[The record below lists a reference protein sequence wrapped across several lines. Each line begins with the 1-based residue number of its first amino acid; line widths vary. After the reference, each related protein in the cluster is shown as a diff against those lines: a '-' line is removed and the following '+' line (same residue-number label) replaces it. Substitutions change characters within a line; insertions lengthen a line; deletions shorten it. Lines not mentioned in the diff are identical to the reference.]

1 MKLTELTNN
10 QRAVI
15 TKIKGHKAFK
25 KRMAELGFVEG
36 KVIEVVRY
44 APLQDPIDYK
54 IMDYEVSLRRSEAQL
69 IEVVPERQYEE
80 REQETFDTTVTY
92 DTKSKQTSKKPKN
105 SKTISVALVGNPNC
119 GKTTLFNHFT
129 GSVEHVGNYSGV
141 TVDAKKGSTTYNG
154 YKINFIDLPG
164 TYSLTAY
171 SPEEEF
177 VLNHII
183 SDIPDVILNVVDA
196 GNLERN
202 LYLTTQLLETNLKI
216 VVALNMYDELERNE
230 AYLDYS
236 MLGKMLGIEFVPTIG
251 SKKYGIKEVLDAIVR
266 TYESEPKR
274 TVTIRYQ
281 KPLDRFI
288 AELSSMLTHE
298 KTGHY
303 LSNAV
308 SPRFI
313 AVKLIENDEL
323 IWRYAKQFK
332 NYKQIREFIY
342 KYKRKIREHL
352 GSDKEI
358 DDLTVN
364 SRYAFVRGALKET
377 YTEGKKETHKK
388 TKSLDNILTH
398 KILGFPIFLLFLFVM
413 FDGTFWLGKYPM
425 EWIDT
430 LISLLKDGVS
440 DILPQGMLKD
450 LIVEGIING
459 VGSVI
464 VFLPN
469 IVILFF
475 FISFME
481 DTGYMARAAFIMDK
495 LMHKIGLHGKSFI
508 PLIMGFGCNVPAIM
522 ATRTIESRNDR
533 LLTILINPFMSCS
546 ARLPVY
552 ILIAG
557 TFFNHKAGL
566 IIFLLYMGGITTAIV
581 MAIIFKKI
589 FFNKKEIPFVME
601 LPPYRMPTLK
611 STLRHMW
618 HKALQ
623 YLKKMGGIILVASVI
638 IWFLGYF
645 PRENTAPD
653 MPKQSHETHLYNSYI
668 GKIGRTLTPVFK
680 PLGFD
685 WKQTVAIIAG
695 ISGKEVIVS
704 TLGVLYTGNGDE
716 KDLRHALK
724 SARKNDGSPAFTKW
738 SALAFLVFVLLYFPC
753 IATISTVYRETGSW
767 FWPVFMMFYTTL
779 LAWIAAFVTF
789 NLGALLL

>member
-1 MKLTELTNN
+1 MKLTDLTNH
-10 QRAVI
+10 QKAVI
-15 TKIKGHKAFK
+15 TKIRGHKAFK

-36 KVIEVVRY
+36 REIEVIRY

-69 IEVVPERQYEE
+69 IEVVPEQQYKEK
-80 REQETFDTTVTY
+80 QPETFDATVTY
-92 DTKSKQTSKKPKN
+92 DTRSLQTVNKSK
-105 SKTISVALVGNPNC
+105 KTKSIHVALVGNPNC

-141 TVDAKKGSTTYNG
+141 TVDAKKGSTI
-154 YKINFIDLPG
+154 YKDYEIHFIDLPG

-177 VLNHII
+177 VLNHLI
-183 SDIPDVILNVVDA
+183 SEVPDIILNVVDA
-196 GNLERN
+196 GNPERN
-202 LYLTTQLLETNLKI
+202 LYLTTQLIETNLKI
-216 VVALNMYDELERNE
+216 VVALNMYDELQKNDARF
-230 AYLDYS
+230 DYEL
-236 MLGKMLGIEFVPTIG
+236 LGQMLGIKFVPTIG
-251 SKKYGIKEVLDAIVR
+251 SKKYGIEEVLQAIVE
-266 TYESEPKR
+266 TYESDR
-274 TVTIRYQ
+274 QRNIIIRYQ
-281 KPLDRFI
+281 KPLDRFVS
-288 AELSSMLTHE
+288 ELANRLTHDQ
-298 KTGHY
+298 TGHY

-313 AVKLIENDEL
+313 AVKLIENDTL
-323 IWRYAKQFK
+323 IWKYAKQFK
-332 NYKQIREFIY
+332 NYKQLRAFVYRY
-342 KYKRKIREHL
+342 KQKIKEHL
-352 GSDKEI
+352 GSDREL
-358 DDLTVN
+358 DDLAVN

-377 YTEGKKETHKK
+377 YQEGKKERHKK
-388 TKSLDNILTH
+388 TTSLDNILTH
-398 KILGFPIFLLFLFVM
+398 KFWGFPIFLLFLFVM
-413 FDGTFWLGKYPM
+413 FESTFWLGKYPM
-425 EWIDT
+425 EWIDM
-430 LISLLKDGVS
+430 LIGLVKNTVS
-440 DILPQGMLKD
+440 AVLPQGMLKD

-557 TFFNHKAGL
+557 TFFSHYAGL
-566 IIFLLYMGGITTAIV
+566 VIFLLYIGGIATAIV
-581 MAIIFKKI
+581 MALIFKKV
-589 FFNKKEIPFVME
+589 FFNQREVPFVME

-611 STLRHMW
+611 STARHMW

-623 YLKKMGGIILVASVI
+623 YLKKMGGIILIASII

-645 PRENTAPD
+645 PRQNVTEQQAT
-653 MPKQSHETHLYNSYI
+653 SHETHLYQSYI
-668 GKIGRTLTPVFK
+668 GQIGRALTPVFS

-695 ISGKEVIVS
+695 VSGKEVIVS
-704 TLGVLYTGNGDE
+704 TLGVLYAGGNQE
-716 KDLRHALK
+716 QDLRDALK
-724 SARKNDGSPAFTKW
+724 NARRDDGTPVFTQW

-753 IATISTVYRETGSW
+753 IATISTVYRETNSW
-767 FWPVFMMFYTTL
+767 FWPVFMMVYTTL
-779 LAWIAAFVTF
+779 LAWIAAFAVY
-789 NLGALLL
+789 NLGNFLFG